1 MAIVNDGSI
10 DESPDRPVVPHRSR
24 PKRRTT
30 RFFLILVT
38 GVLVVNALVGERG
51 LLATLTANR
60 EHSQL
65 LAFITTLRGENAA
78 LRKQMQLLREEPR
91 AIEELARRELGLIR
105 PGEQLFI
112 VTSGSTINESAFP
125 DVDSSPERQ

>member
-1 MAIVNDGSI
+1 MAIVNDAPI
-10 DESPDRPVVPHRSR
+10 DGSPDRPIIPRHPR

-30 RFFLILVT
+30 RFLLILVT

-51 LLATLTANR
+51 LLATLSANR

-65 LAFITTLRGENAA
+65 SALITTLRGENAA
-78 LRKQMQLLREEPR
+78 LREEMRLLRQEPR

-112 VTSGSTINESAFP
+112 VAPGSAMDEAASP
-125 DVDSSPERQ
+125 DTESSPERE

>member
-1 MAIVNDGSI
+1 VAILNEGSI
-10 DESPDRPVVPHRSR
+10 DESPDRPIVPYRAR
-24 PKRRTT
+24 PKRRAT

-60 EHSQL
+60 EHNQL

-78 LRKQMQLLREEPR
+78 LRRQMQLLRDEPR

-112 VTSGSTINESAFP
+112 VTGGATINESTFQ

>member
-1 MAIVNDGSI
+1 M
-10 DESPDRPVVPHRSR
+10 
-24 PKRRTT
+24 
-30 RFFLILVT
+30 
-38 GVLVVNALVGERG
+38 NALVGERG

-60 EHSQL
+60 EHNQL

-78 LRKQMQLLREEPR
+78 LRRQMQLLRDEPR

-112 VTSGSTINESAFP
+112 VTDGSTINESAFQ